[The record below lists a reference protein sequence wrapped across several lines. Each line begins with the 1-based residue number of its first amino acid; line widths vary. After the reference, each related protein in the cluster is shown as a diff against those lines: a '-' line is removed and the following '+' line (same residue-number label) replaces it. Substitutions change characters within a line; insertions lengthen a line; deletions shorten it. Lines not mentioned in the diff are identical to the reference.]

1 MAFRELVDGL
11 AATLPEGAS
20 DRFARLTALEKMLR
34 GELYD
39 HLTWSFETEKAPGQG
54 YVPIRQRRPSVDFNL
69 AYEITQ
75 DTLAEL
81 FGDEQFPTLAV
92 LVNGDQDEDASKA
105 VSDLVGPY
113 GLNFAS
119 VMAQAYEEGV
129 IGAVGVVV
137 HKGADGLPFYDVLPA
152 KWCEPVYAER
162 SNRLLA
168 LVVTYPIT
176 DEQAEQKFPGI
187 TLEIGNE
194 GQKTYWY
201 RYVVGP
207 NAIIDYRPLSDE
219 KFAQLGEKDN
229 QGNVIEFAEFQ
240 KESHGFGAM
249 VPAVYV
255 KHPGGRQRDT
265 EGPCLWWPIRNICV
279 EVDYTL
285 SQAGRG
291 LRYAADPML
300 FIKKSGLVGDMN
312 IGPGGYNDASEFAA
326 ASSSQISDGGDPVRG
341 VGQTIVGDDAKLLEI
356 SANGISEER
365 EYVRDCREYALEVLG
380 GTKSRAEHLKGA
392 PSGTAIDKSLKPL
405 RRLVR
410 RLRGPYGIGLML
422 GLLNLTIYGIR
433 AGIFDCSSLGI
444 ETIAIPDDA
453 RITLDWPN
461 DETLKGQ
468 ELFYHVEGLQLAAG
482 GTVQAPVQ
490 LIAPDVIG
498 ARLSGDLGFHDAY
511 DTIKGDLQ
519 TEAERNPPPA
529 PTPTNGNV
537 PPVGRGKPKP

>member
-1 MAFRELVDGL
+1 VAFRELVDGL
-11 AATLPEGAS
+11 GKTLPQGAS
-20 DRFARLTALEKMLR
+20 DRYTRLTALEKMLS
-34 GELYD
+34 GDLYE
-39 HLTWSFETEKAPGQG
+39 HLNFSFETEKAPGQG
-54 YVPIRQRRPSVDFNL
+54 YVPIRERRPSVDFNL

-75 DTLAEL
+75 DTLAEI

-92 LVNGDQDEDASKA
+92 LVNNDQDEDASKA
-105 VSDLVGPY
+105 VTELIGPY
-113 GLNFAS
+113 GLNFPWL
-119 VMAQAYEEGV
+119 MAQAYEEGV
-129 IGAVGVVV
+129 VGGVGVAVYR
-137 HKGADGLPFYDVLPA
+137 GADGLPFYDVLPA

-176 DEQAEQKFPGI
+176 ADQAEAKFPGI
-187 TLEIGNE
+187 TLEVGNE
-194 GQKTYWY
+194 GQTTYWY
-201 RYVVGP
+201 RYIIGPHVV
-207 NAIIDYRPLSDE
+207 IDYRPLSDE
-219 KFAQLGEKDN
+219 QFAELGEKDDN
-229 QGNVIEFAEFQ
+229 GDVIQFSEHLRTD
-240 KESHGFGAM
+240 HGFGAV

-255 KHPGGRQRDT
+255 KHPGGKQRDT
-265 EGPCLWWPIRNICV
+265 EGPALWWPIRNICV
-279 EVDYTL
+279 EADYTL

-312 IGPGGYNDASEFAA
+312 IGPGGYNDAAEFSK
-326 ASSSQISDGGDPVRG
+326 ASSAQLSDDGDSVRG

-365 EYVRDCREYALEVLG
+365 EYVRDLREYALEVIG
-380 GTKSRAEHLKGA
+380 GMKARAEHLKGA
-392 PSGTAIDKSLKPL
+392 ASGTAIDKGLKPL

-410 RLRGPYGIGLML
+410 RLRGPYGIGLLL
-422 GLLNLTIYGIR
+422 GVLKLTLHGIR
-433 AGIFDCSSLGI
+433 TNVFDLSSLGI
-444 ETIAIPDDA
+444 DTVAIPENA

-490 LIAPDVIG
+490 LISPETIG

-519 TEAERNPPPA
+519 TEVERNPPPA
-529 PTPTNGNV
+529 PVSGNPPPPTRGN
-537 PPVGRGKPKP
+537 PKT